1 MTVLDAFD
9 LAVCDDA
16 ELGRRAAAG
25 DARARRELIERYV
38 PLARRLALH
47 YCWSGEAPDDLIQ
60 VAALA
65 LLKSVDRWHPQ
76 MGYAFSS
83 YAVPKILG
91 ELRRYFRDAS
101 WIVRPPRGLI
111 ELSLLV
117 ESERQKFGAVLGRE
131 PTVAELAEHLDR
143 PHAAVSAAV
152 EAHASRVPRSL
163 DSTADDAEPDP
174 ATIGDVIGLD
184 DAEYERAEAR
194 ATIERLTSILDP
206 RARDVLRMRFQHD
219 LRQREIAA
227 AIGCSQMQVSR
238 IITTSL
244 ERLSAH
250 ASMACGGWSMSDTTE
265 GATA

>member
-9 LAVCDDA
+9 LAMCDDA

-25 DARARRELIERYV
+25 DAQARRELIERYV
-38 PLARRLALH
+38 PLARSLALR
-47 YCWSGEAPDDLIQ
+47 YRWSGEAPDDLIQ
-60 VAALA
+60 VASLA
-65 LLKSVDRWHPQ
+65 LLKIVDRWHPE

-83 YAVPKILG
+83 YAVPTILG
-91 ELRRYFRDAS
+91 ELRHYFRDAT

-117 ESERQKFGAVLGRE
+117 ENERQKCGAALGRE
-131 PTVAELAEHLDR
+131 PTVAELAERLDR

-163 DSTADDAEPDP
+163 DSTADDGEPDS
-174 ATIGDVIGLD
+174 ATIGVIGLD

-194 ATIERLTSILDP
+194 TTIERLTSILDP

-219 LRQREIAA
+219 LRQWEIAA

-238 IITTSL
+238 IIRTSL